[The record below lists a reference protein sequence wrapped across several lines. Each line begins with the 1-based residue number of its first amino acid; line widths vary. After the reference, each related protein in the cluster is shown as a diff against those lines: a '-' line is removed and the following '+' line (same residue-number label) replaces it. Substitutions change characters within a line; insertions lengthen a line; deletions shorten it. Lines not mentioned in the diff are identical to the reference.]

1 MRLIVGLGNPGPE
14 YEATRHNAGFMAL
27 NRLAGRHG
35 FGRPTHFSGKSY
47 TAKGSI
53 EGHRVVLAWPQTY
66 MNLSG
71 QAVQE
76 LASFYKIPGS
86 DILVLHDEMDLPIG
100 RLKMDLGGGAAGH
113 NGLTSI
119 MRLLPDE
126 FCRLRIGMPLQA
138 DPTVKFAV
146 GDFSLRRI
154 LNKHLEV
161 DSPYNT
167 YMHTGLPP
175 GPIRIPSI
183 KGIDSVL
190 DYTKSDY
197 LYMCAKEDFSGRHN
211 FARTYAEHQRN
222 AIKYRNALNARGI
235 Y

>member
-126 FCRLRIGMPLQA
+126 FCRLRIGIGRPPKEIFVNGSMDYVLGRFLELEWPEMDKALDEAAQGAA
-138 DPTVKFAV
+138 DWLTLGLIKAQIKIN
-146 GDFSLRRI
+146 RRP
-154 LNKHLEV
+154 K
-161 DSPYNT
+161 SPKKR
-167 YMHTGLPP
+167 PP
-175 GPIRIPSI
+175 APEEENE
-183 KGIDSVL
+183 
-190 DYTKSDY
+190 T
-197 LYMCAKEDFSGRHN
+197 AGR
-211 FARTYAEHQRN
+211 E
-222 AIKYRNALNARGI
+222 
-235 Y
+235 